1 MGIIQVGDL
10 TFSAEQV
17 RSLSEAILEKYF
29 TKPELSTFHTLV
41 PGIEYKKKI
50 AILGVLGLTGKKSNG
65 DCSTDI
71 NPGTI
76 GVSEKEW
83 TPEYITDRFAQC
95 WEDGLKES
103 FFVYGMKA
111 GIEAPDLTNTDFA
124 NFLEDR
130 IGDAMYEGVLR
141 HAWFGDTDAANYNSS
156 PAGVVTNGTDV
167 DYFNAIDGFWKQIF
181 TIVAG
186 NSDQKV
192 TSFTSKNA
200 QATYALQRFDST
212 DTTNEIATVGLQSLI
227 DNADE
232 RLTETGSG
240 IIICTKSVA
249 DQYKR
254 ERKKASGIDLAYT
267 RVEKGINMLEIDG
280 VKVYAFSF
288 WDRMIKTY
296 FDNGTKYYLPHRAV
310 FTDKESLQ
318 IGTKEQSAM
327 AKLDPFYDKLT
338 KKYYVD
344 YGYNIDVKIPEDY
357 KIMTAY

>member
-1 MGIIQVGDL
+1 MGIISVGDL
-10 TFSAEQV
+10 TFSSEQV
-17 RSLSEAILEKYF
+17 RSISEAILEKYF

-65 DCSTDI
+65 DCTTDI

-103 FFVYGMKA
+103 FFVYGLKA

-141 HAWFGDTDAANYNSS
+141 HAWFGDTDAANYNDS
-156 PAGVVTNGTDV
+156 PAGVITNGVDP

-181 TIVAG
+181 AIASANTEQRVTIAANAEATYV
-186 NSDQKV
+186 DQK
-192 TSFTSKNA
+192 
-200 QATYALQRFDST
+200 FDST
-212 DTTNEIATVGLQSLI
+212 DTTNQVVTEYFQTLI

-232 RLTETGSG
+232 RLTETGEA
-240 IIICTKSVA
+240 IIICTKSMA

-267 RVEKGINMLEIDG
+267 RVEKGIQMLEVDG

-288 WDRMIKTY
+288 WDRMIKAY
-296 FDNGTKYYLPHRAV
+296 FDNGTKYHLPHRAIY
-310 FTDKESLQ
+310 TNKESLQ
-318 IGTKEQSAM
+318 VGTKEQSAM

-344 YGYNIDVKIPEDY
+344 YGYNLDVKIPEDY
-357 KIMTAY
+357 KVMAAY

>member
-1 MGIIQVGDL
+1 MGVIDVSGL

-17 RSLSEAILEKYF
+17 RSLSEAIIEKYF
-29 TKPELSTFHTLV
+29 TKPDLTTFHTLI

-65 DCSTDI
+65 DCTTDI

-76 GVSEKEW
+76 GTSEKEW
-83 TPEYITDRFAQC
+83 SPEYITDRFAQC
-95 WEDGLKES
+95 WEDGLKDS
-103 FFVYGMKA
+103 FFVYGLKA

-130 IGDAMYEGVLR
+130 LGDAMYEGVLR
-141 HAWFGDTDAANYNSS
+141 HAWFGDTDAANYSSS
-156 PAGVVTNGTDV
+156 PAGTVTDGIDV

-181 TIVAG
+181 AIAVA
-186 NSDQKV
+186 NTDQKV
-192 TSFTSKNA
+192 DIAANA
-200 QATYALQRFDST
+200 EATYADQKFDST
-212 DTTNEIATVGLQSLI
+212 DTTNEVATVAFQALI

-232 RLTETGSG
+232 RLTEAGDA
-240 IIICTKSVA
+240 IIICTKSLA

-267 RVEKGINMLEIDG
+267 RVEKGIQMLEIDG

-288 WDRMIKTY
+288 WDRMIKAY
-296 FDNGTKYYLPHRAV
+296 FNNGTKYYLPHRAIY
-310 FTDKESLQ
+310 TNKESLQ

-327 AKLDPFYDKLT
+327 AKLDPFYDKVT

-344 YGYNIDVKIPEDY
+344 YGYNLDVKIPEDY
-357 KIMTAY
+357 KVMAAY